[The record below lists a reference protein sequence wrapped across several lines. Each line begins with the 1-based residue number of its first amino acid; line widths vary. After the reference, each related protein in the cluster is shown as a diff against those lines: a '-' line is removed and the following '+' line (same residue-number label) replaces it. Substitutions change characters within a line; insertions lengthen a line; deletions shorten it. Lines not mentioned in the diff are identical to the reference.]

1 MDGPAGQPSGGPI
14 NIFTAIG
21 SWRAWTLQRFRFWT
35 SRRPEWI
42 ARAFTGREAGRMT
55 LKRLNILHTA
65 TWLRVGRFP
74 AVGGCPP
81 ETFRWVLFCSNF
93 AGPWDP
99 YRQAFLDVQGR
110 GIRTMWGASLGFP
123 PFPRRGSRY
132 DLEEYI
138 SYRLP
143 PTLHYF
149 RAYPGVT
156 PGDVRG
162 AVRLARELEALALSW
177 PMRSAA
183 GERAVKPIFDRF
195 LTRVQDSLGGVPD
208 DAVGV
213 HATFGP
219 PNATGMSNMA
229 SLAPILPGNEE
240 RTRRRIE
247 ELPAAERS
255 PFRYVPG
262 THFARL
268 AVLDRRTAAFHPRPA
283 VSLRNS
289 WLLFAVDF
297 DGDFS
302 LERFA
307 ARRMEVG
314 EIRRYLRAVGEV
326 PELRD
331 VWRDCFGFR
340 PTVALEDLLE
350 PSVVERFVLFR
361 NHGDNTLRQ
370 ILPALKLKRR
380 FMAALAAGALQTPDD
395 IERFLAGVRDEIDK
409 RREGARWPLATT

>member
-1 MDGPAGQPSGGPI
+1 MDRPPRAGQTTGGPV

-21 SWRAWTLQRFRFWT
+21 SWRAWMLQRFRFWT
-35 SRRPEWI
+35 TRRPEWV
-42 ARAFTGREAGRMT
+42 ARAFTGREAGRVT

-93 AGPWDP
+93 AGGWDP
-99 YRQAFLDVQGR
+99 YRQAFLDVQGQ

-123 PFPRRGSRY
+123 PFPRRGTRY
-132 DLEEYI
+132 DLEEFI
-138 SYRLP
+138 SHRLP

-149 RAYPGVT
+149 RAYPGLT

-162 AVRLARELEALALSW
+162 TVRLARELGALAESW
-177 PMRSAA
+177 PDRLPGDAA
-183 GERAVKPIFDRF
+183 ALQATFDRMV
-195 LTRVQDSLGGVPD
+195 TRVQDSLGGVPD
-208 DAVGV
+208 EALGVG
-213 HATFGP
+213 AALGP
-219 PNATGMSNMA
+219 PNATGMSNMV
-229 SLAPILPGNEE
+229 SLAPILPGHEE

-247 ELPAAERS
+247 QLPADELS
-255 PFRYVPG
+255 PFRTLPG

-268 AVLDRRTAAFHPRPA
+268 AVLDRRTAAFHPQPA

-297 DGDFS
+297 DGDFA
-302 LERFA
+302 LEPYG

-314 EIRRYLRAVGEV
+314 EIRRYLRLVDTV
-326 PELRD
+326 PELRA
-331 VWRDCFGFR
+331 VWQDCFGFR
-340 PTVALEDLLE
+340 PTVTLEDLLE

-361 NHGDNTLRQ
+361 DHGDNTLRQ
-370 ILPALKLKRR
+370 ILPALELKQR
-380 FMAALAAGALQTPDD
+380 FMHELARGTLNTPDG
-395 IERFLAGVRDEIDK
+395 IECFLARVRATLDE
-409 RREGARWPLATT
+409 RREHDQAPV